1 MSLLDSQPLEALGK
15 YLDMTAFRQRL
26 VTSNI
31 ANIDTPGY
39 RSVDID
45 FASEM
50 RRAIDEGID
59 GIPTSH
65 EVFSGMERADG
76 NNVNIDRESLLLAE
90 NQLRFRTGV
99 QLLRSEL
106 QKISLA
112 IREGR

>member
-1 MSLLDSQPLEALGK
+1 MSLLDSQPLEAVGK
-15 YLDMTAFRQRL
+15 YLDLTAFRQRL

-50 RRAIDEGID
+50 RRAMEGGND
-59 GIPTSH
+59 SAPMSH
-65 EVFSGMERADG
+65 EVYSGTERGDG
-76 NNVNIDRESLLLAE
+76 NNVNLDRESLLMAE

>member
-15 YLDMTAFRQRL
+15 YLDLTAFRQRL

-50 RRAIDEGID
+50 RKAMNGSVDT
-59 GIPTSH
+59 PPMSH
-65 EVFSGMERADG
+65 EVFSGVERADG
-76 NNVNIDRESLLLAE
+76 NSVNLDRESLLMAE
-90 NQLRFRTGV
+90 NQLRFKTGV